1 MGIPSYFSYIVKNH
15 RQILK
20 KFKPQSLKVDN
31 LYLDSNSIV
40 YDAVHKD
47 PLQSDADII
56 QNTIL
61 KIDEYIALVQPKN
74 NIFIAFDGV
83 APVAKME
90 QQRQRRHRTSAAI
103 SGATGF
109 DTTKITPGTE
119 FMKQMNT
126 AMTNHYKNAI
136 VSFGV
141 GEGEHKLFQFI
152 RDNEAAHKKQTTIVY
167 GLDADLIMLSLN
179 HLQMCPKL
187 FLFRETPHFIQS
199 IDRGIDPNE
208 NYLLDI
214 GELARTM
221 NNEIISMNDYIF
233 LCFFLGN
240 DFMPHFPAINIRN
253 GGVEKMLSVYRKEEL
268 LIKSETKGETKD
280 GRINWRNVR
289 ALVQRLADQEEDFII
304 AETKSLV
311 KREGF
316 KPKVEKSND
325 GKPKTENKKDERPAE
340 LPRELERYIN
350 PESPGWQQRYY
361 KTLFDLEID
370 DERRK
375 QICLNYLEGL
385 EWTFKYYTSG
395 CPDWR
400 WKYKYNY
407 PPLLQDLIK
416 FVPYFDIEFIQPNNL
431 GPVSELTQLKYV
443 LPPRAQYLLPLELRS
458 ETCDSNIAV
467 EHKIVT
473 AYCRYD
479 WEGHVQLTEMELV

>member
-15 RQILK
+15 RSILK
-20 KFKPQSLKVDN
+20 KFRPHSLRVDN

-47 PLQSDADII
+47 PTQSEEDII
-56 QNTIL
+56 QNTNL

-83 APVAKME
+83 APVAKMD
-90 QQRQRRHRTSAAI
+90 QQRQRRHRSASTSATA
-103 SGATGF
+103 SF
-109 DTTKITPGTE
+109 DTTKITPGTD
-119 FMKQMNT
+119 FMKRMNEALT
-126 AMTNHYKNAI
+126 KHYSSNKNII

-152 RDNEAAHKKQTTIVY
+152 RDNKEAHSKQTTIVY

-179 HLQMCPKL
+179 HLHICPKL

-240 DFMPHFPAINIRN
+240 DFMPHFPAISIRN

-268 LIKSETKGETKD
+268 LIKSETKN

-289 ALVQRLADQEEDFII
+289 ALVQRLADQEEEFII
-304 AETKSLV
+304 AETKLLV
-311 KREGF
+311 KRENF
-316 KPKVEKSND
+316 KPNMDKA
-325 GKPKTENKKDERPAE
+325 ERPPE
-340 LPRELERYIN
+340 LSRELERYIN

-361 KTLFDLEID
+361 KTLFDLEVD

-400 WKYKYNY
+400 WSYKYNY
-407 PPLLQDLIK
+407 PPLLCDLIK
-416 FVPYFDIEFIQPNNL
+416 FVPYFDIEFIQPNGL

-443 LPPRAQYLLPLELRS
+443 LPPRAQYLLPIELRS
-458 ETCDSNIAV
+458 EMNETVVDNKVI
-467 EHKIVT
+467 T

-479 WEGHVQLTEMELV
+479 WEGHVQLPEIELV

>member
-20 KFKPQSLKVDN
+20 KFRPNSLKVDN

-47 PLQSDADII
+47 PTQSDATII
-56 QNTIL
+56 QKTIY
-61 KIDEYIALVQPKN
+61 KIDEYIELVQPKN
-74 NIFIAFDGV
+74 HIFIAFDGV
-83 APVAKME
+83 APVAKMD
-90 QQRQRRHRTSAAI
+90 QQRQRRHRSA
-103 SGATGF
+103 SLVSEGF

-119 FMKQMNT
+119 FMKQMNVALT
-126 AMTNHYKNAI
+126 KHYTKKAI

-152 RDNEAAHKKQTTIVY
+152 RDNDHLDQTTIVY

-179 HLQMCPKL
+179 HLQKCPKL

-199 IDRGIDPNE
+199 IDRYIDPNE

-221 NNEIISMNDYIF
+221 NHEIISMNDYIF

-240 DFMPHFPAINIRN
+240 DFMPHFPAISIRS
-253 GGVEKMLSVYRKEEL
+253 GGVEKMLSVYRKDEP
-268 LIKSETKGETKD
+268 LISSETKSGQK
-280 GRINWRNVR
+280 INWRNVR
-289 ALVQRLADQEEDFII
+289 ALVQRLADQEEEFII
-304 AETKSLV
+304 AETKLLV
-311 KREGF
+311 KREHF
-316 KPKVEKSND
+316 KPKVHD
-325 GKPKTENKKDERPAE
+325 NKKDDRPPE
-340 LPRELERYIN
+340 LSRELERYIN
-350 PESPGWQQRYY
+350 PESPGWQHRYY

-385 EWTFKYYTSG
+385 EWTFKYYTMG

-400 WKYKYNY
+400 WSYKYNY
-407 PPLLQDLIK
+407 PPLLCDLIQ
-416 FVPYFDIEFIQPNNL
+416 FVPYFDIEFIPPNDSV
-431 GPVSELTQLKYV
+431 PVSEITQLKYV

-458 ETCDSNIAV
+458 EISNHVDNKLI
-467 EHKIVT
+467 T

-479 WEGHVQLTEMELV
+479 WEGHVQLPEIGF

>member
-56 QNTIL
+56 QKTIL

-90 QQRQRRHRTSAAI
+90 QQRQRRHRSVP
-103 SGATGF
+103 SSSTGF
-109 DTTKITPGTE
+109 DTTKITPGTD

-126 AMTNHYKNAI
+126 ALIKHYTKAI

-152 RDNEAAHKKQTTIVY
+152 RDNEAAHSKQTTIVY

-179 HLQMCPKL
+179 HLSMCPKL

-240 DFMPHFPAINIRN
+240 DFMPHFPAISIRS
-253 GGVEKMLSVYRKEEL
+253 GGVEKMLSVYRKEEP
-268 LIKSETKGETKD
+268 LIIN
-280 GRINWRNVR
+280 GRIHWRNVR
-289 ALVQRLADQEEDFII
+289 ALVQRLADQEEEFII
-304 AETKSLV
+304 SETKLLI
-311 KREGF
+311 KREGYKSNDG

-325 GKPKTENKKDERPAE
+325 GKPKADNKDERPPE
-340 LPRELERYIN
+340 LSRELERYIN
-350 PESPGWQQRYY
+350 PESPGWQERYY

-375 QICLNYLEGL
+375 QICVNYLEGL

-416 FVPYFDIEFIQPNNL
+416 FVPYFDIEFIHPNDRR
-431 GPVSELTQLKYV
+431 PVSELTQLKYV
-443 LPPRAQYLLPLELRS
+443 LPPRAQYLLPAELRS
-458 ETCDSNIAV
+458 KTTSELV
-467 EHKIVT
+467 HHKLVT

-479 WEGHVQLTEMELV
+479 WEGHVQLPEIEL